1 MANMNS
7 IQLKTKEFLRFHSGY
22 HGEQVAQQQGMLLI
36 AIVSGNLDTK
46 YELDMT

>member
-1 MANMNS
+1 ME
-7 IQLKTKEFLRFHSGY
+7 TKL
-22 HGEQVAQQQGMLLI
+22 AQQQGMLLM